1 MEDFAMSHEME
12 VEDYLHQCRAECAA
26 LREQID
32 NLVAFIRQHEEKAAA
47 AAKCFDDRDRLLAAL
62 DESLARERARNERD
76 AALRAE
82 AEALEL

>member
-1 MEDFAMSHEME
+1 MSHEME
-12 VEDYLHQCRAECAA
+12 VEDYYMQCRAECAA

-32 NLVAFIRQHEEKAAA
+32 NLVAVIRQHEGREKAAA
-47 AAKCFDDRDRLLAAL
+47 KWKEDRDKLLTAL
-62 DESLARERARNERD
+62 DEALARERARNERD

>member
-1 MEDFAMSHEME
+1 MDL
-12 VEDYLHQCRAECAA
+12 EDYYHHQKAEIAA

-32 NLVAFIRQHEEKAAA
+32 NLVARIRVHEERERE
-47 AAKCFDDRDRLLAAL
+47 AAKWREDRDRLLAAL
-62 DESLARERARNERD
+62 DDALARERARNERD

>member
-1 MEDFAMSHEME
+1 MSYEMDFEDF
-12 VEDYLHQCRAECAA
+12 YHQLKAENGA
-26 LREQID
+26 LKEQID
-32 NLVAFIRQHEEKAAA
+32 NLVARIRVHEEREKKT
-47 AAKCFDDRDRLLAAL
+47 AKCFDDRDRLLAAL

>member
-1 MEDFAMSHEME
+1 MSHEME
-12 VEDYLHQCRAECAA
+12 LEDYYFQQKAEIAA

-32 NLVAFIRQHEEKAAA
+32 NLVALIRQHEERVAAA
-47 AAKCFDDRDRLLAAL
+47 EKWKADRDKLLTAL
-62 DESLARERARNERD
+62 DDALARERARNERD

>member
-1 MEDFAMSHEME
+1 MSHEMDL
-12 VEDYLHQCRAECAA
+12 EDYYHQQKAEIAA

-32 NLVAFIRQHEEKAAA
+32 NLLARIRVHEERERE
-47 AAKCFDDRDRLLAAL
+47 AAKWREDRDRLLAAL
-62 DESLARERARNERD
+62 DDALARERARNERD